1 MFSTQK
7 EACFTTDPRTL
18 SPEEIDAVAGGLIS
32 PNSYSTGYQGG
43 NDGYGGS
50 RRNP

>member
-18 SPEEIDAVAGGLIS
+18 SPEEIDAVAGGLP
-32 PNSYSTGYQGG
+32 PNSYSTNYLGG

>member
-1 MFSTQK
+1 MFSTQQD
-7 EACFTTDPRTL
+7 ASFTADLRSL
-18 SPEEIDAVAGGLIS
+18 STEEIDEISGGGGS
-32 PNSYSTGYQGG
+32 SGYSSTYQGG

>member
-1 MFSTQK
+1 MFSTQQD
-7 EACFTTDPRTL
+7 ANVTTDLRTL
-18 SPEEIDAVAGGLIS
+18 STEEIDAIAGGS
-32 PNSYSTGYQGG
+32 PGSNSFPSTYQGG

>member
-18 SPEEIDAVAGGLIS
+18 SAEEIDAVAGGVPS
-32 PNSYSTGYQGG
+32 NSYSSNYQGG